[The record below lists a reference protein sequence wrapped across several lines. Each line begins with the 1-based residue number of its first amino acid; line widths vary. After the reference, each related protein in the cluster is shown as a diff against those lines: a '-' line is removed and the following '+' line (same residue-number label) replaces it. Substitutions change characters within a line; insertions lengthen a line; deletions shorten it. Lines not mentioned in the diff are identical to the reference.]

1 MNIPQ
6 SVILEKL
13 DEQPIVGW
21 SHRPGQE
28 WVELAYETVPARD
41 QALNEV
47 ITFSDYDQTL
57 TPIKSRRIGGPEVFI
72 QLVNV
77 PQNRNAEYEIR
88 EVFAEY
94 GYISD
99 IAPVT
104 YTDSKTDKWSRR
116 WNLILN
122 VPEDTD
128 FIMHPII
135 KIVGCDVAVF
145 WQGGTPVCSICF
157 TKGHYS
163 QRCSPNHRRKAY
175 KKRKDRLIPTP
186 RLSNEKQQLIKAA
199 KKKSEE
205 EGMSLV
211 DAIAEVALAKG
222 QMTEET
228 IQSVK
233 AASDALTLVARLQA
247 EGAAEETVTRQ
258 EAELQSQISLA
269 NRGYAQLPTEQE
281 FTVVKSAGQQ
291 RRERKAKTPQPTS
304 PPHTSPQPSSSRT
317 PRPSTPTNKHPQ
329 SQPTT
334 PSKGG
339 ARKRQR
345 LERRSNV
352 TQDACCQYLYQ
363 VASVS
368 IRDVEK
374 VWKMTP
380 SQYDEYKMT
389 WDAKTYKNMS
399 DWERKYKP
407 VTFVP
412 SDAGIKA
419 QRGRSPSPT
428 PRPTNPSPPKT
439 SEKPNLFSIHKKNP
453 VPTTST
459 AKLRIVEGAPPITVQ
474 FQVEG
479 PLTPGQF
486 THGTVKIAR
495 KARISELKKEIE
507 ITIGRKDFFLMFMG
521 YRLAMGD
528 MVGERIREGQKVFV
542 IGSWNTKD
550 PQPAKPK
557 SKQSDQGFNLSIGA
571 PERHTTLQY
580 IVTESTLGS
589 SVQDQVA
596 TALNLKE
603 YEPIIT
609 FKHNPIALNKTLNG
623 QGINAT
629 SHLSLSTVTNM
640 KLHVHYNLSDKPYTY
655 DVIIPFNK
663 TGYDLRA
670 RVAKKVNILK
680 GHDFQIINSI
690 GDPISD
696 SSLLRTVTQDGSHLA
711 IANMDGEADINL
723 DSESDDEME
732 VDPIEA
738 KNIRLQFKDAEG
750 HLCKADF
757 EFDITD
763 KTVQHL
769 YEEVKE
775 YFVAEDNETSGK
787 LFTLKY
793 NFTHM
798 RLTDKIT
805 DIVEDPNHCV
815 FDVEWGKALTSASQE
830 AIVIS

>member
-1 MNIPQ
+1 M
-6 SVILEKL
+6 
-13 DEQPIVGW
+13 
-21 SHRPGQE
+21 
-28 WVELAYETVPARD
+28 
-41 QALNEV
+41 
-47 ITFSDYDQTL
+47 
-57 TPIKSRRIGGPEVFI
+57 
-72 QLVNV
+72 
-77 PQNRNAEYEIR
+77 EYEIR

-128 FIMHPII
+128 FVMHPII
-135 KIVGCDVAVF
+135 TLVGCDVAVF

-199 KKKSEE
+199 KRKSEE
-205 EGMSLV
+205 EGMTLL
-211 DAIAEVALAKG
+211 DAVAEVALEKG

-233 AASDALTLVARLQA
+233 AASDALTLIAQLQA
-247 EGAAEETVTRQ
+247 EGTAEETVTRQ
-258 EAELQSQISLA
+258 EAEIQSQISLA

-291 RRERKAKTPQPTS
+291 RRERKQTKTPQPTS
-304 PPHTSPQPSSSRT
+304 PPRTPPQPASSRT

-368 IRDVEK
+368 IKDVEK

-439 SEKPNLFSIHKKNP
+439 SEKPNLFAINKKNP
-453 VPTTST
+453 IPTTPT
-459 AKLRIVEGAPPITVQ
+459 AKYRVVEGDRRITVQ
-474 FQVEG
+474 FSIEG
-479 PLTPGQF
+479 VQTPGQF
-486 THGTVKIAR
+486 THGTVTLAK

-507 ITIGRKDFFLMFMG
+507 LLIDRKDFFLLFMG
-521 YRLAMGD
+521 YRLAQGD
-528 MVGERIREGQKVFV
+528 MVGERLREGQKVQV

-550 PQPAKPK
+550 PQIAKPK
-557 SKQSDQGFNLSIGA
+557 SKQPDREFNLSIGA
-571 PERHTTLQY
+571 PERRTTLQY
-580 IVTESTLGS
+580 TVTDSTLGNS
-589 SVQDQVA
+589 IQDQVA
-596 TALNLKE
+596 NALKLKD

-609 FKHNPIALNKTLNG
+609 FKHNPIALNKTLNE
-623 QGINAT
+623 QGISAT
-629 SHLSLSTVTNM
+629 SHLTLSTVTNLR
-640 KLHVHYNLSDKPYTY
+640 LHVHYNISDKPQIY
-655 DVIIPFNK
+655 VILIPFNK
-663 TGYDLRA
+663 TGYNLRA
-670 RVAKKVNILK
+670 KVAKKLPMLK
-680 GHDFQIINSI
+680 GLDFQILNSI
-690 GDPISD
+690 GDPIPD
-696 SSLLRTVTQDGSHLA
+696 DRLLRTVTQDDAHLV
-711 IANMDGEADINL
+711 IANTYGETEFNL
-723 DSESDDEME
+723 DSDSDEDEMDI
-732 VDPIEA
+732 DPIETDYV
-738 KNIRLQFKDAEG
+738 RLHFKDAQG
-750 HLCKADF
+750 NLRKADMPF
-757 EFDITD
+757 KHEG
-763 KTVQHL
+763 KTVQEL
-769 YEEVKE
+769 YDEVRE
-775 YFVAEDNETSGK
+775 YFLAEDNETSGK
-787 LFTLKY
+787 LFTLK
-793 NFTHM
+793 
-798 RLTDKIT
+798 
-805 DIVEDPNHCV
+805 
-815 FDVEWGKALTSASQE
+815 
-830 AIVIS
+830 